1 MTSGRLLRVCLIFL
15 VVDHGCLTVGE
26 RQSWVYSLGMRGLMT
41 DFLLL
46 LVVSVYTFFEGVK
59 NHEDTLPAVDCFAL
73 C

>member
-1 MTSGRLLRVCLIFL
+1 
-15 VVDHGCLTVGE
+15 
-26 RQSWVYSLGMRGLMT
+26 MRGLMT